1 MVRMSPAPLARVVM
15 VAVLLPASVLSY
27 RSGAPATVCESFEPG
42 KKTEGNYPPKL
53 LDDNKE
59 M

>member
-1 MVRMSPAPLARVVM
+1 MSPAPLARVVM
-15 VAVLLPASVLSY
+15 VAALLPASVLSY
-27 RSGAPATVCESFEPG
+27 RSGAPAAVCESFEPG
-42 KKTEGNYPPKL
+42 KKTEGNYPQKL